1 MQPVI
6 SITTTQFRFGTL
18 QLMGRSKMSGAKRFM
33 IAACLSIATAYAL
46 DESPHLGQPISS
58 EIVHAIDIS
67 IDSSG
72 SNLPTGSGTAVQG
85 AAVYAGKC
93 VVCHGEGATGGEN
106 LADPLVG
113 GIGTLATDKPVKTV
127 VSYWPYAT
135 TLFDYTRR
143 AMPLNEPMSLTDD
156 EVYAVSAYILFQG
169 GIIEETHEL
178 NAQSLPQV
186 QMPNRDGFQ
195 SVWPDM

>member
-1 MQPVI
+1 
-6 SITTTQFRFGTL
+6 
-18 QLMGRSKMSGAKRFM
+18 MSGAKPLI
-33 IAACLSIATAYAL
+33 IAACLSITTVHAL
-46 DESPHLGQPISS
+46 DSSPRLGQPLSGD
-58 EIVHAIDIS
+58 EVDAIDNS

-72 SNLPTGSGTAVQG
+72 SSLPTGSGTAIDG
-85 AAVYAGKC
+85 ASVYADKC
-93 VVCHGEGATGGEN
+93 VVCHGPGATGGEK

-113 GIGTLATDKPVKTV
+113 GIGSLTTDSPMKTV

-143 AMPLNEPMSLTDD
+143 AMPLNAPQSLTDD
-156 EVYAVSAYILFQG
+156 EVYAVSAYVLFLG

>member
-1 MQPVI
+1 
-6 SITTTQFRFGTL
+6 
-18 QLMGRSKMSGAKRFM
+18 MSGAKVLTV
-33 IAACLSIATAYAL
+33 AACLSITMAHAL
-46 DESPHLGQPISS
+46 DNSPRLGQPVSAEEVS
-58 EIVHAIDIS
+58 FLDIS
-67 IDSSG
+67 IDASG
-72 SNLPTGSGTAVQG
+72 SNLPDGSGNAVEG

-93 VVCHGEGATGGEN
+93 VACHGLGANGGEK

-113 GIGTLATDKPVKTV
+113 GIGSLTTDKPMKTV

-143 AMPLNEPMSLTDD
+143 AMPLNAPMTLTDD
-156 EVYAVSAYILFQG
+156 EVYSVSAYVLFLG
-169 GIIEETHEL
+169 GVIEETHEL

-195 SVWPDM
+195 SVWPEM